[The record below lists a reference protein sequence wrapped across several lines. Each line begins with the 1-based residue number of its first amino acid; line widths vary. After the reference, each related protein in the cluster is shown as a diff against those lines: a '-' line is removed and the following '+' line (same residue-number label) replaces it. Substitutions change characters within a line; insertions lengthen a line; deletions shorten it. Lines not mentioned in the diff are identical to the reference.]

1 MKSYLSLISISA
13 KTRRK
18 QNRLIL
24 LCIIFAVFLVTTV
37 FSCAEIMTK
46 GQAEGLIRHHGS
58 HHIVIN
64 GLSREAA
71 REIAAREDVSAAAWC
86 KALGEDVYEGY
97 YINDVRVILYGAEEK
112 YIDDIRA
119 YEREGAFPRNDRE
132 VMLNTGAKER
142 LGVQAGDSVT
152 IHVPAGD
159 FTFTVSGFCVDEW
172 EKYDGKFED
181 VTAYI
186 RVDAFENICA
196 ADLYAADD
204 SGINAARN
212 SGGNEENYDTDVIDA
227 EEKNA
232 DDWEDR
238 MASGSSDAEMEK
250 EAYYVRF
257 ANGIHLQT
265 ALADLKLQYGLS
277 DGDIEE
283 NLAVMGVSGESSNLA
298 MQSFYLLAAIVF
310 VLILTAGVLMI
321 ASCLNSTVAQRTRFF
336 GMMRCIGAGKEQ
348 VMRFVRL
355 EALNWCKTAIPVGLV
370 VSEAFT
376 FGLSMILQYKV
387 GGEFDDFR
395 YRFSVIG
402 IVSGILVGVLS
413 VLFAAHAPAKRAAA
427 VSPVAA
433 VSGNVETGRAVAH
446 AADTRIFKVEH
457 ALGVHHAVAA
467 KKNLVL
473 MSLSFAF
480 TVALFLV
487 FSAGLDLFKRF
498 MPSENDLSPEIS
510 VAAAD
515 NSLDRGMKEE
525 MGVLPGVETAFGCA
539 ICYDTP
545 AEINGVFGSVDL
557 ISYDDWMFEWSKKSV
572 ASGDLKKVAGDTDY
586 VMTIFNMDSR
596 LNTGDIVKVGDTEL
610 TIACVC
616 SEGIGTQSRP
626 AIVCTEETF
635 MRLTGETDY
644 QILGFGLAKDAPEE
658 TVETIRAMAGENA
671 FVDRR
676 EDDQTSN
683 SSFWVFRIAAY
694 GFLAVIALI
703 TVFNIMNN
711 ISMSVSARMKQYG
724 AMRAVGMSAEQM
736 TRMIAAEAVT
746 YAVCGLALGYIA
758 GLYLHRLF
766 MVKVV
771 FTHFGGSWKVPFDA
785 LAVITIIVALSC
797 VAAVYAPARRI
808 RETAITETINEL

>member
-1 MKSYLSLISISA
+1 MKSYLSLIPISA
-13 KTRRK
+13 RTRRK

-46 GQAEGLIRHHGS
+46 GQTEGMIRHHGS
-58 HHIVIN
+58 HHIAIS
-64 GLSREAA
+64 GISETEA

-86 KALGEDVYEGY
+86 NALGEDVYEGY
-97 YINDVRVILYGAEEK
+97 YINDTRVILYGAEAD

-119 YEREGAFPRNDRE
+119 YDREGAFPRNDGE

-142 LGVQAGDSVT
+142 LGVQGGDSVT
-152 IHVPAGD
+152 IHVPTGD
-159 FTFTVSGFCVDEW
+159 FSFTVSGFCADEW
-172 EKYDGKFED
+172 EKYDSKFED

-186 RVDAFENICA
+186 SVGALDAICA
-196 ADLYAADD
+196 A
-204 SGINAARN
+204 
-212 SGGNEENYDTDVIDA
+212 GGESTDT
-227 EEKNA
+227 
-232 DDWEDR
+232 
-238 MASGSSDAEMEK
+238 EMK
-250 EAYYVRF
+250 PAYYVRF
-257 ANGIHLQT
+257 SDGADPKT
-265 ALADLKLQYGLS
+265 ASADIKHQYGLAN
-277 DGDIEE
+277 GDIDE
-283 NLAVMGVSGESSNLA
+283 NLVTMGVSGASSNLA

-321 ASCLNSTVAQRTRFF
+321 ASCLNSMVAQRTKFF
-336 GMMRCIGAGKEQ
+336 GMMRCIGASREQ

-355 EALNWCKTAIPVGLV
+355 EALNWCKTAIPVGLI
-370 VSEAFT
+370 VSEIFT
-376 FGLSMILQYKV
+376 FVLSMILQYKV

-402 IVSGILVGVLS
+402 IVSGVLVGVIS
-413 VLFAAHAPAKRAAA
+413 VLLAAHSPAKRAAS

-433 VSGNVETGRAVAH
+433 VSGNVETGKAVAH
-446 AADTRIFKVEH
+446 AANTRIFKVEH
-457 ALGVHHAVAA
+457 GLGVHHATAA
-467 KKNLVL
+467 KKNLIL
-473 MSLSFAF
+473 MTLSFAF

-510 VAAAD
+510 IAASD
-515 NSLDRGMKEE
+515 NSIDRGMKEE
-525 MGVLPGVETAFGCA
+525 IAGLPGVDTAFGCA
-539 ICYDTP
+539 VCYDTP
-545 AEINGVFGSVDL
+545 AEINGVSGSVDL
-557 ISYDDWMFEWSKKSV
+557 ISYDDWMFDWSKRSV
-572 ASGDLKKVAGDTDY
+572 TSGDFKKVSGDTDY

-596 LNTGDIVKVGDTEL
+596 LNTGDVVKVGDTEL

-616 SEGIGTQSRP
+616 SEGIGTESRP

-644 QILGFGLAKDAPEE
+644 MMLGFGLAKDAPEE
-658 TVETIRAMAGENA
+658 TVETIRELAGAND

-676 EDDQTSN
+676 EDDETSN

-694 GFLAVIALI
+694 GFLAIIALI

-724 AMRAVGMSAEQM
+724 AMRAVGMSAAQM

-746 YAVCGLALGYIA
+746 YAVCGLVLGYTA

-766 MVKVV
+766 MVKIV
-771 FTHFGGSWKVPFDA
+771 FTHFGGSWKIPFEP
-785 LAVITIIVALSC
+785 LTVITIIVALSC
-797 VAAVYAPARRI
+797 VAAVRAPARRI
-808 RETAITETINEL
+808 REMAITETINEL

>member
-1 MKSYLSLISISA
+1 MKSYLSLIPISA
-13 KTRRK
+13 RTRRK

-46 GQAEGLIRHHGS
+46 GQTEGMIRHHGS
-58 HHIVIN
+58 HHIAIS
-64 GLSREAA
+64 GISETEA

-86 KALGEDVYEGY
+86 NALGEDVYEGY
-97 YINDVRVILYGAEEK
+97 YINDTRVILYGAEAD

-119 YEREGAFPRNDRE
+119 YDREGAFPRNDGE

-142 LGVQAGDSVT
+142 LGVQGGDSVT
-152 IHVPAGD
+152 IHVPTGD
-159 FTFTVSGFCVDEW
+159 FSFTVSGFCADEW
-172 EKYDGKFED
+172 EKYDSKFED

-186 RVDAFENICA
+186 SVGALDAICA
-196 ADLYAADD
+196 A
-204 SGINAARN
+204 
-212 SGGNEENYDTDVIDA
+212 GGESTDT
-227 EEKNA
+227 
-232 DDWEDR
+232 
-238 MASGSSDAEMEK
+238 EMK
-250 EAYYVRF
+250 PAYYVRF
-257 ANGIHLQT
+257 SDGADPKT
-265 ALADLKLQYGLS
+265 ASADIKHQYGLAN
-277 DGDIEE
+277 GDIDE
-283 NLAVMGVSGESSNLA
+283 NLVTMGVSGASSNLA
-298 MQSFYLLAAIVF
+298 MQSFYLLAALVF

-321 ASCLNSTVAQRTRFF
+321 ASCLNSMVAQRTKFF
-336 GMMRCIGAGKEQ
+336 GMMRCIGASREQ

-355 EALNWCKTAIPVGLV
+355 EALNWCKTAIPVGLI
-370 VSEAFT
+370 VSEIFT
-376 FGLSMILQYKV
+376 FVLSMILQYKV

-402 IVSGILVGVLS
+402 IVSGVLVGVIS
-413 VLFAAHAPAKRAAA
+413 VLLAAHSPAKRAAS

-433 VSGNVETGRAVAH
+433 VSGNVETGKAVAH
-446 AADTRIFKVEH
+446 AANTRIFKVEH
-457 ALGVHHAVAA
+457 GLGVHHATAA
-467 KKNLVL
+467 KKNLIL
-473 MSLSFAF
+473 MTLSFAF

-510 VAAAD
+510 IAASD
-515 NSLDRGMKEE
+515 NSIDRGMKEE
-525 MGVLPGVETAFGCA
+525 IAGLPGVDTAFGCA
-539 ICYDTP
+539 VCYDTP
-545 AEINGVFGSVDL
+545 AEINGVSGSVDL
-557 ISYDDWMFEWSKKSV
+557 ISYDDWMFDWSKRSV
-572 ASGDLKKVAGDTDY
+572 TSGDFKKVSGDTDY

-596 LNTGDIVKVGDTEL
+596 LNTGDVVKVGDTEL

-616 SEGIGTQSRP
+616 SEGIGTESRP

-644 QILGFGLAKDAPEE
+644 MMLGFGLAKDAPEE
-658 TVETIRAMAGENA
+658 TVETIRELAGAND

-676 EDDQTSN
+676 EDDETSN

-694 GFLAVIALI
+694 GFLAIIALI

-724 AMRAVGMSAEQM
+724 AMRAVGMSAAQM

-746 YAVCGLALGYIA
+746 YAVCGLVLGYTA

-766 MVKVV
+766 MVKIV
-771 FTHFGGSWKVPFDA
+771 FTHFGGSWKIPFEP
-785 LAVITIIVALSC
+785 LTVITIIVALSC
-797 VAAVYAPARRI
+797 VAAVRAPARRI
-808 RETAITETINEL
+808 REMAITETINEL

>member
-1 MKSYLSLISISA
+1 MKSYLSLIPISA
-13 KTRRK
+13 KKRRK

-24 LCIIFAVFLVTTV
+24 LCIVFAVFLVTTV

-46 GQAEGLIRHHGS
+46 GQTEGLVRHHGS
-58 HHIVIN
+58 HHIVIS
-64 GLSREAA
+64 GLSRAA
-71 REIAAREDVSAAAWC
+71 AQEIAAREDVSAAAWC

-97 YINDVRVILYGAEEK
+97 YINDKRVILYGAEEN

-119 YEREGAFPRNDRE
+119 YEREGAFPKSDGE

-142 LGVQAGDSVT
+142 LGVQAGDSVI
-152 IHVPAGD
+152 IHVPTGD
-159 FTFTVSGFCVDEW
+159 FTFTVSGFCADEW
-172 EKYDGKFED
+172 EKYDTKFED
-181 VTAYI
+181 VTAYMS
-186 RVDAFENICA
+186 VGALDAICGVNQIGKNSETNVTDGGEKIGGHREN
-196 ADLYAADD
+196 
-204 SGINAARN
+204 
-212 SGGNEENYDTDVIDA
+212 TD
-227 EEKNA
+227 
-232 DDWEDR
+232 
-238 MASGSSDAEMEK
+238 SSDAEMEK

-257 ANGIHLQT
+257 AKGTDIKS
-265 ALADLKLQYGLS
+265 ALSNLKAQYGLA

-283 NLAVMGVSGESSNLA
+283 NLAVMGVSGASGNLA

-321 ASCLNSTVAQRTRFF
+321 ASCLNSTVAQRAKFF
-336 GMMRCIGAGKEQ
+336 GMMRCIGASKEQ

-355 EALNWCKTAIPVGLV
+355 EALNWCKTAIPVGLAA
-370 VSEAFT
+370 SEVFT
-376 FGLSMILQYKV
+376 FGLSTILQYKV

-402 IVSGILVGVLS
+402 IVSGILVGVIS
-413 VLFAAHAPAKRAAA
+413 VLFAAHAPARRAAA

-433 VSGNVETGRAVAH
+433 VSGNAETGVAVAH
-446 AADTRIFKVEH
+446 AANTRIFKVEH
-457 ALGVHHAVAA
+457 ALGVHHATAA
-467 KKNLVL
+467 KKNLIL

-510 VAAAD
+510 IAAAD
-515 NSLDRGMKEE
+515 NSLDKGMKEE

-545 AEINGVFGSVDL
+545 AEINGVSGSVDL
-557 ISYDDWMFEWSKKSV
+557 ISYDDWMFDWSKKSV
-572 ASGDLKKVAGDTDY
+572 ASGDLKKVVGDTDY

-635 MRLTGETDY
+635 MRLTGETGY
-644 QILGFGLAKDAPEE
+644 QILGFGLEKDAPEE
-658 TVETIRAMAGENA
+658 TVDSIRTMAGENA
-671 FVDRR
+671 FADRR

-711 ISMSVSARMKQYG
+711 ISMSVSTRMKQYG
-724 AMRAVGMSAEQM
+724 AMRAVGMSAAQM

-785 LAVITIIVALSC
+785 LAVITVIAALSC

>member
-1 MKSYLSLISISA
+1 MKSYLSLISISE

-64 GLSREAA
+64 GLSGAAA

-159 FTFTVSGFCVDEW
+159 FTFTVSGFCADEW
-172 EKYDGKFED
+172 EKYDSKFED
-181 VTAYI
+181 VTAYMS
-186 RVDAFENICA
+186 VGALDAICDA
-196 ADLYAADD
+196 KRIGKNSDMNVTD
-204 SGINAARN
+204 SGKKSDGHR
-212 SGGNEENYDTDVIDA
+212 ENT
-227 EEKNA
+227 
-232 DDWEDR
+232 
-238 MASGSSDAEMEK
+238 GSSDAEMEK

-257 ANGIHLQT
+257 ASDIHLQT

-298 MQSFYLLAAIVF
+298 MQSFYLLAVIVF
-310 VLILTAGVLMI
+310 VLIMTAGVLMI
-321 ASCLNSTVAQRTRFF
+321 ASCLNSTVAQRTKFF
-336 GMMRCIGAGKEQ
+336 GMMRCIGASKEQ

-413 VLFAAHAPAKRAAA
+413 VQFAAHAPAKRAAA

-433 VSGNVETGRAVAH
+433 VSGNAETGRAVAH

-510 VAAAD
+510 IAAAD

-525 MGVLPGVETAFGCA
+525 MGALPGVETAFGCA

-545 AEINGVFGSVDL
+545 AEINGVSGSVDL

-572 ASGDLKKVAGDTDY
+572 ASGDLKKVAGDADY

-596 LNTGDIVKVGDTEL
+596 LNTGDIVRVGDTEL
-610 TIACVC
+610 TIASVC
-616 SEGIGTQSRP
+616 SEGIGTESRP

-635 MRLTGETDY
+635 MRLTGETGY

-658 TVETIRAMAGENA
+658 TVETIRRMAGENA

-785 LAVITIIVALSC
+785 LAVITIIVSLSC

-808 RETAITETINEL
+808 REMAITETINEL

>member
-1 MKSYLSLISISA
+1 MNGREMKSYLSLIPIST

-64 GLSREAA
+64 GLSGAAA

-112 YIDDIRA
+112 YIGDIRA
-119 YEREGAFPRNDRE
+119 YEQEGAFPRNDRE

-142 LGVQAGDSVT
+142 LGVQEGDSVT

-159 FTFTVSGFCVDEW
+159 FMFTVSGFCADEW
-172 EKYDGKFED
+172 EKYDSKFED
-181 VTAYI
+181 VTAYMS
-186 RVDAFENICA
+186 VGALDAICGA
-196 ADLYAADD
+196 NRIGKNSDMNVTD
-204 SGINAARN
+204 SGKKSDGHR
-212 SGGNEENYDTDVIDA
+212 ENT
-227 EEKNA
+227 
-232 DDWEDR
+232 
-238 MASGSSDAEMEK
+238 GSSDAEMEK

-257 ANGIHLQT
+257 ASGIHLQT

-298 MQSFYLLAAIVF
+298 MQSFYLLAVIVF
-310 VLILTAGVLMI
+310 VLILIAGVLMI
-321 ASCLNSTVAQRTRFF
+321 ASCLNSTVAQRTKFF
-336 GMMRCIGAGKEQ
+336 GMMRCIGASKEQ

-413 VLFAAHAPAKRAAA
+413 VQFAAHAPAKRAAA

-433 VSGNVETGRAVAH
+433 VSGNAETGRAVAH

-510 VAAAD
+510 IAAAD

-525 MGVLPGVETAFGCA
+525 MGALPGVETAFGCA

-545 AEINGVFGSVDL
+545 AEINGVSGSVDL

-572 ASGDLKKVAGDTDY
+572 ASGDLKKVAGDADY

-596 LNTGDIVKVGDTEL
+596 LNTGDIVRVGDTEL
-610 TIACVC
+610 TIASVC
-616 SEGIGTQSRP
+616 SEGIGTESRP

-635 MRLTGETDY
+635 MRLTGETGY

-658 TVETIRAMAGENA
+658 TVETIRRMAGENA

-785 LAVITIIVALSC
+785 LAVITIIVSLSC

-808 RETAITETINEL
+808 REMAITETINEL

>member
-1 MKSYLSLISISA
+1 MNGREMKSYLSLISISE

-64 GLSREAA
+64 GLSGAAA

-159 FTFTVSGFCVDEW
+159 FTFTVSGFCADEW
-172 EKYDGKFED
+172 EKYDSKFED
-181 VTAYI
+181 VTAYMS
-186 RVDAFENICA
+186 VGALDAICDA
-196 ADLYAADD
+196 KRIGKNSDMNVTD
-204 SGINAARN
+204 SGKKSDGHR
-212 SGGNEENYDTDVIDA
+212 ENT
-227 EEKNA
+227 
-232 DDWEDR
+232 
-238 MASGSSDAEMEK
+238 GSSDAEMEK

-257 ANGIHLQT
+257 ASGIHLKT

-283 NLAVMGVSGESSNLA
+283 NLAVMGVSGESSNMA
-298 MQSFYLLAAIVF
+298 MQSFYLLAVIVF

-321 ASCLNSTVAQRTRFF
+321 ASCLNSTVAQRTKFF
-336 GMMRCIGAGKEQ
+336 GMMRCIGASKEQ

-413 VLFAAHAPAKRAAA
+413 VQFAAHAPAKRAAA

-433 VSGNVETGRAVAH
+433 VSGNAETGRAVAH
-446 AADTRIFKVEH
+446 AADTRTFKVEH
-457 ALGVHHAVAA
+457 ALGVHHAVVA

-510 VAAAD
+510 IAAAD

-525 MGVLPGVETAFGCA
+525 MGALPGVETAFGCA

-545 AEINGVFGSVDL
+545 AEINGVSGSVDL

-572 ASGDLKKVAGDTDY
+572 ASGDLKKVAGDADY

-596 LNTGDIVKVGDTEL
+596 LNTGDIVRVGDTEL
-610 TIACVC
+610 TIASVC
-616 SEGIGTQSRP
+616 SEGIGTESRP

-635 MRLTGETDY
+635 MRLTGETGY

-658 TVETIRAMAGENA
+658 TVETIRRMAGENA

-785 LAVITIIVALSC
+785 LAVITIIVSLSC

-808 RETAITETINEL
+808 REMAITETINEL

>member
-13 KTRRK
+13 KNRRK

-58 HHIVIN
+58 HHIVISW
-64 GLSREAA
+64 LSGAA
-71 REIAAREDVSAAAWC
+71 AQEIAAREDVSAAAWC

-97 YINDVRVILYGAEEK
+97 YINDTRVILYGAEEN

-119 YEREGAFPRNDRE
+119 YEREGAFPQSDGE

-159 FTFTVSGFCVDEW
+159 FTFTVSGFCADEW
-172 EKYDGKFED
+172 EKYDSKFED
-181 VTAYI
+181 VTAYMS
-186 RVDAFENICA
+186 VGALDAICA
-196 ADLYAADD
+196 
-204 SGINAARN
+204 
-212 SGGNEENYDTDVIDA
+212 
-227 EEKNA
+227 
-232 DDWEDR
+232 
-238 MASGSSDAEMEK
+238 GSSDAEMEK
-250 EAYYVRF
+250 KAYYVRF
-257 ANGIHLQT
+257 AKGTDIKS
-265 ALADLKLQYGLS
+265 ALSDLKAQYGLA

-283 NLAVMGVSGESSNLA
+283 NLAVMGVSGASGNLA

-321 ASCLNSTVAQRTRFF
+321 SSCLNSTVAQRTKFF
-336 GMMRCIGAGKEQ
+336 GMMRCIGASKEQ

-355 EALNWCKTAIPVGLV
+355 EALNWCRTAIPVGLV
-370 VSEAFT
+370 AGEAFT
-376 FGLSMILQYKV
+376 FGLSTILQYKV

-402 IVSGILVGVLS
+402 IVSGILVGVIS

-433 VSGNVETGRAVAH
+433 VSGNAETGMAAAH
-446 AADTRIFKVEH
+446 AANTRIFKVEH
-457 ALGVHHAVAA
+457 ALGVHHATAA
-467 KKNLVL
+467 KKNLIL

-487 FSAGLDLFKRF
+487 FSAGLDLIKRF

-510 VAAAD
+510 IAATD
-515 NSLDRGMKEE
+515 NSLDKGTKEE

-545 AEINGVFGSVDL
+545 AEINGVSGSVDL

-572 ASGDLKKVAGDTDY
+572 ASGDLKKVVGDTDY

-616 SEGIGTQSRP
+616 SEGIGTENRP

-635 MRLTGETDY
+635 MRLTGETGY
-644 QILGFGLAKDAPEE
+644 QILGFGLEKDVPEE
-658 TVETIRAMAGENA
+658 TVDTIRAMAGENA
-671 FVDRR
+671 FADRR

-683 SSFWVFRIAAY
+683 SGFWVFRIAAY

-724 AMRAVGMSAEQM
+724 AMRAVGMSATQM

-746 YAVCGLALGYIA
+746 YAACGLALGYIA

-766 MVKVV
+766 MVKIV
-771 FTHFGGSWKVPFDA
+771 FAHFGGSWKVPFDA

>member
-1 MKSYLSLISISA
+1 MKSYLSLISISE

-64 GLSREAA
+64 GLSGAAA

-159 FTFTVSGFCVDEW
+159 FTFTVSGFCADEW
-172 EKYDGKFED
+172 EKYDSKFED
-181 VTAYI
+181 VTAYMS
-186 RVDAFENICA
+186 VGALDAICDA
-196 ADLYAADD
+196 KRIGKNSDMNVTD
-204 SGINAARN
+204 SGKKSDGHR
-212 SGGNEENYDTDVIDA
+212 ENT
-227 EEKNA
+227 
-232 DDWEDR
+232 
-238 MASGSSDAEMEK
+238 GSSDAEMEK

-257 ANGIHLQT
+257 ANGIHLKT

-298 MQSFYLLAAIVF
+298 MQSFYLLAVIVF
-310 VLILTAGVLMI
+310 VLIMTAGVLMI
-321 ASCLNSTVAQRTRFF
+321 ASCLNSTVAQRTKFF
-336 GMMRCIGAGKEQ
+336 GMMRCIGASKEQ

-413 VLFAAHAPAKRAAA
+413 VQFAAHAPAKRAAA

-433 VSGNVETGRAVAH
+433 VSGNAETGRAVAH
-446 AADTRIFKVEH
+446 AADTRTFKVEH
-457 ALGVHHAVAA
+457 ALGVHHAVVA

-510 VAAAD
+510 IAAAD

-525 MGVLPGVETAFGCA
+525 MGALPGVETAFGCA

-545 AEINGVFGSVDL
+545 AEINGVSGSVDL

-572 ASGDLKKVAGDTDY
+572 ASGDLKKVAGDADY

-596 LNTGDIVKVGDTEL
+596 LNTGDIVRGGDTEL
-610 TIACVC
+610 TIASVC
-616 SEGIGTQSRP
+616 SEGIGTESRP

-635 MRLTGETDY
+635 MRLTGETGY

-658 TVETIRAMAGENA
+658 TVETIRRMAGENA

-785 LAVITIIVALSC
+785 LAVITIIVSLSC

-808 RETAITETINEL
+808 REMAITETINEL

>member
-1 MKSYLSLISISA
+1 MKSYLSLIPISA
-13 KTRRK
+13 RTRRK

-46 GQAEGLIRHHGS
+46 GQTEGMIRHHGS
-58 HHIVIN
+58 HHIAIS
-64 GLSREAA
+64 GISETEA

-86 KALGEDVYEGY
+86 NALGEDVYEGY
-97 YINDVRVILYGAEEK
+97 YINDTRVILYGAEAD

-119 YEREGAFPRNDRE
+119 YDREGAFPRNDGE

-142 LGVQAGDSVT
+142 LGVQGGDSVT
-152 IHVPAGD
+152 IHVPTGD
-159 FTFTVSGFCVDEW
+159 FSFTVSGFCADEW
-172 EKYDGKFED
+172 EKYDSKFED

-186 RVDAFENICA
+186 SVGALDAICA
-196 ADLYAADD
+196 A
-204 SGINAARN
+204 
-212 SGGNEENYDTDVIDA
+212 GGESTDT
-227 EEKNA
+227 
-232 DDWEDR
+232 
-238 MASGSSDAEMEK
+238 EMK
-250 EAYYVRF
+250 PAYYVRF
-257 ANGIHLQT
+257 SDGADPKT
-265 ALADLKLQYGLS
+265 ASADIKHQYGLAN
-277 DGDIEE
+277 GDIDE
-283 NLAVMGVSGESSNLA
+283 NLVTMGVSGASSNLA

-321 ASCLNSTVAQRTRFF
+321 ASCLNSMVAQRTKFF
-336 GMMRCIGAGKEQ
+336 GMMRCIGASREQ

-355 EALNWCKTAIPVGLV
+355 EALNWCKTAIPVGLI
-370 VSEAFT
+370 VSEIFT
-376 FGLSMILQYKV
+376 FVLSMILQYKV

-402 IVSGILVGVLS
+402 IVSGVLVGVIS
-413 VLFAAHAPAKRAAA
+413 VLLAAHSPAKRAAS

-433 VSGNVETGRAVAH
+433 VSGNVETGKAVVH
-446 AADTRIFKVEH
+446 AANTRIFKVEH
-457 ALGVHHAVAA
+457 GLGVHHATAA
-467 KKNLVL
+467 KKNLIL
-473 MSLSFAF
+473 MTLSFAF

-510 VAAAD
+510 IAASD
-515 NSLDRGMKEE
+515 NSIDRGMKEE
-525 MGVLPGVETAFGCA
+525 IAGLPGVDTAFGCA
-539 ICYDTP
+539 VCYDTP
-545 AEINGVFGSVDL
+545 AEINGVSGSVDL
-557 ISYDDWMFEWSKKSV
+557 ISYDDWMFDWSKRSV
-572 ASGDLKKVAGDTDY
+572 TSGDFKKVSGDTDY

-596 LNTGDIVKVGDTEL
+596 LNTGDVVKVGDTEL

-616 SEGIGTQSRP
+616 SEGIGTESRP

-644 QILGFGLAKDAPEE
+644 MMLGFGLAKDAPEE
-658 TVETIRAMAGENA
+658 TVETIRELAGAND

-676 EDDQTSN
+676 EDDETSN

-694 GFLAVIALI
+694 GFLAIIALI

-724 AMRAVGMSAEQM
+724 AMRAVGMSAAQM

-746 YAVCGLALGYIA
+746 YAVCGLVLGYTA

-766 MVKVV
+766 MVKIV
-771 FTHFGGSWKVPFDA
+771 FTHFGGSWKIPFEP
-785 LAVITIIVALSC
+785 LTVITIIVALSC
-797 VAAVYAPARRI
+797 VAAVRAPARRI
-808 RETAITETINEL
+808 REMAITETINEL

>member
-1 MKSYLSLISISA
+1 MNGREMKSYLSLISISE

-64 GLSREAA
+64 GLSGAAA

-112 YIDDIRA
+112 YIGDIRV
-119 YEREGAFPRNDRE
+119 YEQEGAFPRNDRE

-159 FTFTVSGFCVDEW
+159 FTFTVSGFCADEW
-172 EKYDGKFED
+172 EKYDSKFED
-181 VTAYI
+181 VTAYMS
-186 RVDAFENICA
+186 VGALDAICDA
-196 ADLYAADD
+196 NRIGKNSDMNVTD
-204 SGINAARN
+204 SGKKSDGHR
-212 SGGNEENYDTDVIDA
+212 ENT
-227 EEKNA
+227 
-232 DDWEDR
+232 
-238 MASGSSDAEMEK
+238 GSSDAEMEK

-257 ANGIHLQT
+257 ASGIHLKT

-283 NLAVMGVSGESSNLA
+283 NLAVMGVSGESSNMA
-298 MQSFYLLAAIVF
+298 MQSFYLLAVIVF

-321 ASCLNSTVAQRTRFF
+321 ASCLNSTVAQRTKFF
-336 GMMRCIGAGKEQ
+336 GMMRCIGASKEQ

-413 VLFAAHAPAKRAAA
+413 VQFAAHAPAKWAAA

-433 VSGNVETGRAVAH
+433 VSGNAETGRAVAH
-446 AADTRIFKVEH
+446 AADTRTFKVEH
-457 ALGVHHAVAA
+457 ALGVHHAVVA

-480 TVALFLV
+480 TVALFVV
-487 FSAGLDLFKRF
+487 FSDGLDLFKRF

-510 VAAAD
+510 IAAAD

-525 MGVLPGVETAFGCA
+525 MGALPGVETAFGCA

-545 AEINGVFGSVDL
+545 AEINGVSGSVDL

-572 ASGDLKKVAGDTDY
+572 ASGDLKKVAGDADY

-596 LNTGDIVKVGDTEL
+596 LNTGDIVRVGDTEL
-610 TIACVC
+610 TIASVC
-616 SEGIGTQSRP
+616 SEGIGTESRP

-635 MRLTGETDY
+635 MRLTGETGY

-658 TVETIRAMAGENA
+658 TVETIRRMAGENA

-785 LAVITIIVALSC
+785 LAVITIIVSLSC

-808 RETAITETINEL
+808 REMAITETINEL

>member
-1 MKSYLSLISISA
+1 MKSYLSLISISE

-64 GLSREAA
+64 GLSGAAA

-97 YINDVRVILYGAEEK
+97 YINDARVILYGAEEK

-159 FTFTVSGFCVDEW
+159 FTFTVSGFCADEW
-172 EKYDGKFED
+172 EKYDSKFED
-181 VTAYI
+181 VTAYMS
-186 RVDAFENICA
+186 VGALDAICDA
-196 ADLYAADD
+196 KRIGKNSDMNVTD
-204 SGINAARN
+204 SGKKSDGHR
-212 SGGNEENYDTDVIDA
+212 ENT
-227 EEKNA
+227 
-232 DDWEDR
+232 
-238 MASGSSDAEMEK
+238 GSSDAEMEK

-257 ANGIHLQT
+257 ANGIHLKT
-265 ALADLKLQYGLS
+265 ALADLKLQYGLT

-283 NLAVMGVSGESSNLA
+283 NLAVMGVSGESSNMA
-298 MQSFYLLAAIVF
+298 MQSFYLLAVIVF

-321 ASCLNSTVAQRTRFF
+321 ASCLNSTVAQRTKFF
-336 GMMRCIGAGKEQ
+336 GMMRCIGASKEQ

-413 VLFAAHAPAKRAAA
+413 VQFAAHAPAKRAAA

-433 VSGNVETGRAVAH
+433 VSGNAETGRAVAH
-446 AADTRIFKVEH
+446 AADTRTFKVEH
-457 ALGVHHAVAA
+457 ALGVHHAVVA

-510 VAAAD
+510 IAAAD

-525 MGVLPGVETAFGCA
+525 MGALPGVETAFGCA

-545 AEINGVFGSVDL
+545 AEINGVSGSVDL

-572 ASGDLKKVAGDTDY
+572 ASGDLKKVAGDADY

-596 LNTGDIVKVGDTEL
+596 LNTGDIVRVGDTEL
-610 TIACVC
+610 TIASVC
-616 SEGIGTQSRP
+616 SEGIGTESRP

-635 MRLTGETDY
+635 MRLTGETGY

-658 TVETIRAMAGENA
+658 TVETIRRMAGENA

-785 LAVITIIVALSC
+785 LAVITIIVSLSC

-808 RETAITETINEL
+808 REMAITETINEL

>member
-1 MKSYLSLISISA
+1 MKSYLSLIPISA
-13 KTRRK
+13 RTRRK

-46 GQAEGLIRHHGS
+46 GQTEGMIRHHGS
-58 HHIVIN
+58 HHIAIS
-64 GLSREAA
+64 GISETEA

-86 KALGEDVYEGY
+86 NALGEDVYEGY
-97 YINDVRVILYGAEEK
+97 YINDTRVILYGAEAD

-119 YEREGAFPRNDRE
+119 YDREGAFPRNDGE

-142 LGVQAGDSVT
+142 LGVQGGDSVT
-152 IHVPAGD
+152 IHVPTGD
-159 FTFTVSGFCVDEW
+159 FSFTVSGFCADEW
-172 EKYDGKFED
+172 EKYDSKFED

-186 RVDAFENICA
+186 SVGALDAICA
-196 ADLYAADD
+196 A
-204 SGINAARN
+204 
-212 SGGNEENYDTDVIDA
+212 GGESTDT
-227 EEKNA
+227 
-232 DDWEDR
+232 
-238 MASGSSDAEMEK
+238 EMK
-250 EAYYVRF
+250 PAYYVRF
-257 ANGIHLQT
+257 SDGADPKT
-265 ALADLKLQYGLS
+265 ASADIKHQYGLAN
-277 DGDIEE
+277 GDIDE
-283 NLAVMGVSGESSNLA
+283 NLVTMGVSGASSNLA

-310 VLILTAGVLMI
+310 VLILTAGVLML
-321 ASCLNSTVAQRTRFF
+321 ASCLNSMVAQRTKFF
-336 GMMRCIGAGKEQ
+336 GMMRCIGASREQ

-355 EALNWCKTAIPVGLV
+355 EALNWCKTAIPVGLI
-370 VSEAFT
+370 VSEIFT
-376 FGLSMILQYKV
+376 FVLSMILQYKV

-402 IVSGILVGVLS
+402 IVSSVLVGVIS
-413 VLFAAHAPAKRAAA
+413 VLLAAHSPAKRAAS

-433 VSGNVETGRAVAH
+433 VSGNVETGKAVAH
-446 AADTRIFKVEH
+446 AANTRIFKVEH
-457 ALGVHHAVAA
+457 GLGVHHATAA
-467 KKNLVL
+467 KKNLIL
-473 MSLSFAF
+473 MTLSFAF

-510 VAAAD
+510 IAASD
-515 NSLDRGMKEE
+515 NSIDRGMKEE
-525 MGVLPGVETAFGCA
+525 IAGLPGVDTAFGCA
-539 ICYDTP
+539 VCYDTP
-545 AEINGVFGSVDL
+545 AEINGVSGSVDL
-557 ISYDDWMFEWSKKSV
+557 ISYDDWMFDWSKRSV
-572 ASGDLKKVAGDTDY
+572 TSGDFKKVSGDTDY

-596 LNTGDIVKVGDTEL
+596 LNTGDVVKVGDTEL

-616 SEGIGTQSRP
+616 SEGIGTESRP

-644 QILGFGLAKDAPEE
+644 MMLGFGLAKDAPEE
-658 TVETIRAMAGENA
+658 TVETIRELAGAND

-676 EDDQTSN
+676 EDDETSN

-694 GFLAVIALI
+694 GFLAIIALI

-724 AMRAVGMSAEQM
+724 AMRAVGMSAAQM

-746 YAVCGLALGYIA
+746 YAVCGLVLGYTA

-766 MVKVV
+766 MVKIV
-771 FTHFGGSWKVPFDA
+771 FTHFGGSWKIPFEP
-785 LAVITIIVALSC
+785 LTIITIIVALSC
-797 VAAVYAPARRI
+797 VAAVRAPARRI
-808 RETAITETINEL
+808 REMAITETINEL